1 MSFRYS
7 SVLLALCVASTPL
20 MLVAPSAAQSTQ
32 GRWVMPRTADGHP
45 DLQGNWSN
53 ATLTPIQRP
62 RDQSL
67 VVTVD
72 AAAQRAKEEFD
83 YVTRRARP
91 CDPNRTAPPVGGTAT
106 TGQGRGQ
113 WVVTTISTSTGAI
126 SSRSSRARSVAR

>member
-1 MSFRYS
+1 MGRPHKNRQFNLQYS
-7 SVLLALCVASTPL
+7 QQTNILVHCESVLRTCANA
-20 MLVAPSAAQSTQ
+20 AAQSTQ

-72 AAAQRAKEEFD
+72 AAAQ
-83 YVTRRARP
+83 
-91 CDPNRTAPPVGGTAT
+91 
-106 TGQGRGQ
+106 GR
-113 WVVTTISTSTGAI
+113 
-126 SSRSSRARSVAR
+126 